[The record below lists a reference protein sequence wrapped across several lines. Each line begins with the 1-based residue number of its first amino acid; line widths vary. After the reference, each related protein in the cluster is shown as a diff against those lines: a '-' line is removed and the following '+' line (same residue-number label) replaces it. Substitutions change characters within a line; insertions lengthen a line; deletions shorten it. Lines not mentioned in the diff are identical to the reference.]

1 MSNTEQ
7 IIQLLEA
14 APVAAAPQDAL
25 TCYREGLSPSADYW
39 YRVGRTAHADT
50 RSAVYGALAN
60 ACGPNGARL
69 VNAVVKALFDVEG
82 FNALVGCEIL
92 ALFHWVRPFKDGAQ
106 WRTEVQA
113 VYECVARVREGQGQ

>member
-1 MSNTEQ
+1 MTTTNQ
-7 IIQLLEA
+7 ILQILESAPIA
-14 APVAAAPQDAL
+14 APDPL
-25 TCYREGLSPSADYW
+25 TCYREGLRISADNW
-39 YRVGRTAHADT
+39 YRGGKTANT
-50 RSAVYGALAN
+50 TMRSAVYGALAN

-106 WRTEVQA
+106 WRTEVSA
-113 VYECVARVREGQGQ
+113 VYECVERVRGMA